1 MQSPAP
7 SCPIPLSLLP
17 QHRTRSTPT
26 ALSAAKNS
34 PRPSQWALGIGLL
47 LTTDPDPK
55 SDLMSRAISTLCPT
69 PTWPTRGPCTKP
81 WLSSPQAGA
90 EVQKREHAGLKERP
104 SSTLHVVRGL
114 LCQHFLPSRRKFCG
128 PVRTRQRQA
137 SRQQWVR
144 QKDRPK
150 AGGNRRAEE

>member
-1 MQSPAP
+1 M
-7 SCPIPLSLLP
+7 PLSLLP

-55 SDLMSRAISTLCPT
+55 SRLMSRAISTLCPT

-81 WLSSPQAGA
+81 WLSSPAGWHRGA
-90 EVQKREHAGLKERP
+90 KKGTCRLKELP

-114 LCQHFLPSRRKFCG
+114 LSQHFLPSRRKFCG

-137 SRQQWVR
+137 SGQQWVR

-150 AGGNRRAEE
+150 TGGNRQAHRKSIT